1 MREIFVSDD
10 YFFNLEVSFIMETRD
25 KEKLLKLVKQKHS
38 WEIQDNLS
46 ASTKRNDLLIW
57 NVLYTQEIIKNGVSK
72 QYLHPVYNK
81 YYKSIQLLSSLAELQ
96 DIECKMIHS
105 YFDILTHSL
114 EAAGHT
120 MVNKMISYLYLH
132 IEDKIIL
139 SDMAAAVNLSIGY
152 MCQCFKEALGMSIM
166 NYNKKIKIERAQ
178 VLLTGT
184 DYSILEIAT
193 LLGFCDQSNFCK
205 AFKQITGMSP
215 SKYRSLDCK

>member
-10 YFFNLEVSFIMETRD
+10 YFFNLEVSLIMETRD

-132 IEDKIIL
+132 IEDKIVL

-215 SKYRSLDCK
+215 SKYRSLDSK

>member
-10 YFFNLEVSFIMETRD
+10 YFFNLEVSLIMETRD

-57 NVLYTQEIIKNGVSK
+57 NVLYTREIIKNGISK
-72 QYLHPVYNK
+72 QYLHPIYNK
-81 YYKSIQLLSSLAELQ
+81 YYKSIQLLSSLTELQ

-120 MVNKMISYLYLH
+120 MINKMISYLYLH
-132 IEDKIIL
+132 IEDKIVL

-152 MCQCFKEALGMSIM
+152 MCQCFKEATGMSIM

-178 VLLTGT
+178 ILLTGT

-205 AFKQITGMSP
+205 AFKQITEMSP
-215 SKYRSLDCK
+215 SKYRSLEIR